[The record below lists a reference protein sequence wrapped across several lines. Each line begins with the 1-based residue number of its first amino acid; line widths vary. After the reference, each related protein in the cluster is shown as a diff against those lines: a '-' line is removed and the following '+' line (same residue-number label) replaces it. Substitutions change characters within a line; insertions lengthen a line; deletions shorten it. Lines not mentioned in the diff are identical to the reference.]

1 MKNTLLKKTLTLAR
15 RWHIRGAGLRF
26 GVGRF
31 LRSFRGGTDGSGRHG
46 HRCIGL

>member
-1 MKNTLLKKTLTLAR
+1 MKNTLLKKTLTLAL
-15 RWHIRGAGLRF
+15 ASALA
-26 GVGRF
+26 VGTFAARRF